1 MVDLR
6 GDAHRD
12 DSLAVAR
19 KVNVPFAIPK
29 LREKGIR

>member
-6 GDAHRD
+6 GDAHRA

-19 KVNVPFAIPK
+19 KVNARFRNSEISGK
-29 LREKGIR
+29 KN

>member
-6 GDAHRD
+6 GDA

-19 KVNVPFAIPK
+19 KVNARFRNSEISGK
-29 LREKGIR
+29 KN

>member
-1 MVDLR
+1 MIDLR
-6 GDAHRD
+6 GDAHRA

-19 KVNVPFAIPK
+19 KVNVRFAIPK